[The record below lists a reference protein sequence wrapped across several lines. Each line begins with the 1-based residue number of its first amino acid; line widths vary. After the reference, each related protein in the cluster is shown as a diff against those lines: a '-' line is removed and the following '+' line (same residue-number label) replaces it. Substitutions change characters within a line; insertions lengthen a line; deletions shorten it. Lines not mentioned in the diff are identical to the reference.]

1 MSCGQRAAEAV
12 RRPSEQAARGIIAA
26 AQKNTGSL
34 QGTATACVAQ
44 LGPQSTLHVAN
55 VGDSG
60 VVVFRRGECIFASEV
75 VASGFFVARKEYFL
89 CSSAVTQAHA
99 YNNAALK

>member
-1 MSCGQRAAEAV
+1 MRFGRKAAEAV
-12 RRPSEQAARGIIAA
+12 RRPSEQATRGIIAA

-44 LGPQSTLHVAN
+44 LGSQSNLHVAN

-60 VVVFRRGECIFASEV
+60 MVVFRRGECIFASEV
-75 VASGFFVARKEYFL
+75 TPFEDLLTATLVDA
-89 CSSAVTQAHA
+89 
-99 YNNAALK
+99 N